1 MVGRAQQSKLQ
12 RPDYSGSHL
21 NTLSSTG
28 GLGTLRY
35 IDEHLALVRALV
47 VAVVVVVVVVVVAV
61 VVVVTVAVVASSVR
75 SVPKLTTTPATN
87 TRRRRV
93 TVSLP

>member
-47 VAVVVVVVVVVVAV
+47 VAVVVVVVVVAV